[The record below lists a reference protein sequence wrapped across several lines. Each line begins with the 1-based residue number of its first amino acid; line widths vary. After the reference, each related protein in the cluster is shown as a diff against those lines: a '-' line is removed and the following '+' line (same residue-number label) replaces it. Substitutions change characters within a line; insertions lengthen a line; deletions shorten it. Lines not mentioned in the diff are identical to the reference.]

1 MVHFL
6 GSSAVLNTILNI
18 LGVAGIIVFGSF
30 VIILV
35 VDLILASADGH
46 QGVFFNRK
54 GNKTE
59 EKTNEIKYVGEENP
73 VETTE
78 NSGVVYNGQQENADP
93 YVAPE
98 DGVVSAVDFNKA
110 VVEQQAL
117 QNKLEDNDEDMF
129 INSVVDESENP
140 DEDITK
146 IAEEVAKQAI
156 IELNDEADVKSKKLY
171 KFKES
176 NSEDEVVDE
185 QPVEQQPTIVE
196 EQPVVETKVEEA
208 QPEVVDEPIIVE
220 ATPEE
225 NEELKRLEQERQEL
239 EKKVAELEELRTK
252 DREELLKAVQE
263 LKDKEP
269 VVVEVDKKDEED
281 EKRKLANIARM
292 NQRLSS
298 IKRNANKIAN
308 KTKEDKDKKLKKK
321 TVVTVETKTL
331 NSDEPTVTEEVK
343 EVVIEK
349 PRFKKQ
355 YYENRLEVLEK
366 ELKEVQAELK
376 LNKKDFLP
384 LQKVYKTYERDEVK
398 LRRQEALVVNQK
410 VNTYGVNKKVKLSD
424 DKKAKI
430 DENVKKLKEL
440 KESVDSC
447 LQVIEQNKD
456 RYPILEK
463 NNKLLTKQVQRLTE
477 DISSVQEALDW
488 YEHNGEED
496 K

>member
-18 LGVAGIIVFGSF
+18 LGVAGIIIFGSF

-46 QGVFFNRK
+46 QGIFFNRK
-54 GNKTE
+54 GDKAE
-59 EKTNEIKYVGEENP
+59 EKTDVNYVAEENP
-73 VETTE
+73 AETTE
-78 NSGVVYNGQQENADP
+78 NSGVVYNDQQENADP

-98 DGVVSAVDFNKA
+98 DGVVNAVDFNKA
-110 VVEQQAL
+110 VAEQQAL
-117 QNKLEDNDEDMF
+117 QNRLEDENTLFANNEGDEE
-129 INSVVDESENP
+129 NS

-146 IAEEVAKQAI
+146 IAEDVAKQAI
-156 IELNDEADVKSKKLY
+156 AELNDEADVKSKKVF
-171 KFKES
+171 KFKEDEME
-176 NSEDEVVDE
+176 NETVADQVVEEPVQEAEPQQEVVKE
-185 QPVEQQPTIVE
+185 PI
-196 EQPVVETKVEEA
+196 VVEPA
-208 QPEVVDEPIIVE
+208 
-220 ATPEE
+220 PEE

-321 TVVTVETKTL
+321 TVVTVETKKL
-331 NSDEPTVTEEVK
+331 NSTEEPTVTEEVK

-384 LQKVYKTYERDEVK
+384 LQKVDKTYERDEVK

-463 NNKLLTKQVQRLTE
+463 NNQLLTKQVQRLTE
-477 DISSVQEALDW
+477 DIASVQEALDW